1 MSKRLGFFS
10 HFIYRKY
17 VKRVLDFIMAIITLC
32 ILSPFMLLIAG
43 LIKIKLGSPVI
54 FKQERPGKGGVIF
67 CLYKFRTMTE
77 AKDENGLL
85 LPDEK
90 RLTKLGKFLRSTS
103 VDELPEL
110 WNIVKGEMSFI
121 GPRPLLVQY
130 LPLYNDFQMKRHNV
144 LPGLTGLAQINGRN
158 GISWDEKFKW
168 DVAYVEK
175 QSFLL
180 DVQIALKTILTVLT
194 RDGISSETSETMEDF
209 EGNDL

>member
-1 MSKRLGFFS
+1 MSKRLGVFS

>member
-1 MSKRLGFFS
+1 MSKRLGVFS

-43 LIKIKLGSPVI
+43 LVKIKLGSPVI

-158 GISWDEKFKW
+158 GISWEEKFKW

>member
-1 MSKRLGFFS
+1 MSKRLGVFS

-158 GISWDEKFKW
+158 GISWEEKFKW